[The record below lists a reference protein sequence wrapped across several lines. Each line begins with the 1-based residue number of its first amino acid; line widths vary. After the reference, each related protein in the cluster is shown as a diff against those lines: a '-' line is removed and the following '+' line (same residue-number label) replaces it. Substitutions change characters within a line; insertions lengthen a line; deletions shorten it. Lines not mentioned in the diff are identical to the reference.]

1 MAGSCIKYMD
11 IPEVPSHKS
20 AKFAV
25 TPFLHARLCPH
36 SSAAP
41 PSTTL
46 LCPEDSLVEI
56 TDNSSQI
63 PVNVGWVALNSNW
76 GATGSEGGVK
86 NPLEK
91 HGLGPWAG
99 SVIEVC

>member
-1 MAGSCIKYMD
+1 M
-11 IPEVPSHKS
+11 
-20 AKFAV
+20 
-25 TPFLHARLCPH
+25 
-36 SSAAP
+36 
-41 PSTTL
+41 
-46 LCPEDSLVEI
+46 EI

-91 HGLGPWAG
+91 HGLE
-99 SVIEVC
+99 SVGWFCDRSLLILIPLFC